1 MESNVS
7 RSEVPGK
14 EPVAAPKRRH
24 FIRFL
29 AVVLACLVGVGFY
42 RGWFALSA
50 RQEAETHKV
59 DVNLS
64 VDTDKMKEDARK
76 AGTKT
81 GEEAADLSAKVK
93 QEAKRLREQSADP
106 RRSGS

>member
-7 RSEVPGK
+7 RSEPEK

-24 FIRFL
+24 FLRFL
-29 AVVLACLVGVGFY
+29 AVVLVCLVGLGFY

-64 VDTDKMKEDARK
+64 VDTDKMKADAKK
-76 AGTKT
+76 AGEKT

-93 QEAKRLREQSADP
+93 QEAKRLREQSADS